1 MAVDYISALNAGS
14 GLNTTQIIDSLVD
27 AEKAP
32 REAAI
37 QEKIDV
43 ADVKISSIG
52 LLKTELSTFNSNIAA
67 VKGQNG
73 ITLSSSSA
81 NIAVTKTGTNPLT
94 DFNHSIEVSTLAEQ
108 QVIQFSGYSTATA
121 AVSLANLTF
130 TVGTWD
136 SGVSSFSAN
145 SDYSAYTLDVSS
157 AGTIADVVSL
167 INNDTNATMDGIQ
180 ASILQTSDGAYS
192 VVIKSHYGADRELK
206 IVDSAGSDFEF
217 SSSSDSSHQVSSGVD
232 SALTIDGISVTRN
245 TNVITDLIDD
255 MSIVISAVTTSEQT
269 ISAAY
274 DKTSALATMKTVVE
288 EMNFVLAFLTAQT
301 SYGSDGEE
309 NGGLAGDAFATQL
322 ESSVRNLFSDGIA
335 GYGANDIYLSYFGVL
350 TNRDGTLS
358 LDEDTFSTYFTAY
371 PDNFSAVTQSR
382 ATSSNTA
389 LTPTISGD
397 NFTPGTYAASI
408 TSSSA
413 GTITDS
419 DGLSTA
425 LSYAAG
431 ASNNFLI
438 APSGNAAGLNIV
450 SSSSSTTGSIY
461 MGRSLTETVTN
472 YFTSILGTSG
482 DIEVKLDLLGDSKID
497 LADDLDELDKRM
509 TAQRAVYQEQFGNM
523 EGATASFKKTGEYMT
538 NFMESWRAGL

>member
-32 REAAI
+32 RQAAI
-37 QEKIDV
+37 QEKIDD

-52 LLKTELSTFNSNIAA
+52 LLKTELSTFNANIKE

-73 ITLSSSSA
+73 IILSSSSA

-94 DFNHSIEVSTLAEQ
+94 NFTHSIEVSALAEQ
-108 QVIQFSGYSTATA
+108 QVLQFSGYSSPTA
-121 AVSLANLTF
+121 AVSLTDLTF

-136 SGVSSFSAN
+136 SGITSFSAN

-192 VVIKSHYGADRELK
+192 VVIKSHYGADRELQ
-206 IVDSAGSDFEF
+206 IVDSAGSEFEF
-217 SSSSDSSHQVSSGVD
+217 SSSSDVSHQVSSGVD
-232 SALTIDGISVTRN
+232 ATLTIDGISVTRN
-245 TNVITDLIDD
+245 TNTITDLIDD
-255 MSIVISAVTTSEQT
+255 MSIVISNVTTSEQT

-301 SYGSDGEE
+301 SYGDDGADD
-309 NGGLAGDAFATQL
+309 GGLAGDAFATQL
-322 ESSVRNLFSDGIA
+322 ENSVRSLFSSGIS
-335 GYGANDIYLSYFGVL
+335 GYGADDIYLSYFGVL

-358 LDEDTFSTYFTAY
+358 LDEDTFSTYFSAY
-371 PDNFSAVTQSR
+371 PDNFSAITQSR
-382 ATSSNTA
+382 ATTSNTA
-389 LTPTISGD
+389 LTTTISGD
-397 NFTPGTYAASI
+397 NFTPGAYEVEV

-413 GTITDS
+413 GSITAT
-419 DGLSTA
+419 GGVETN
-425 LSYAAG
+425 LSYATG
-431 ASNNFLI
+431 TNNNYLI
-438 APSGNAAGLNIV
+438 APSGGAAGLNIV
-450 SSSSSTTGSIY
+450 STSSNTSVTIY
-461 MGRSLTETVTN
+461 MGRSIT
-472 YFTSILGTSG
+472 
-482 DIEVKLDLLGDSKID
+482 
-497 LADDLDELDKRM
+497 
-509 TAQRAVYQEQFGNM
+509 
-523 EGATASFKKTGEYMT
+523 
-538 NFMESWRAGL
+538 